1 MWYFFDKNNF
11 CVFICCIALPTA
23 TISPSETVI
32 LSLSSPLQLNCTT
45 TGLPP
50 PQVSWSRNGM
60 SLEADDSRIIINDGT
75 LIITETN
82 VTDSGEYHCSASSTA
97 GLVSS
102 SVEVAVLES
111 TEPTVT
117 EAVVR
122 DNVVLDC
129 SSEIPPG
136 VSVHWIFNSSTL
148 APASDKYAVLRNG
161 SLLIVDLWLEDMG
174 NYTCQVG
181 DLSLVRRLILKCEI
195 SIKSFFKI

>member
-1 MWYFFDKNNF
+1 M
-11 CVFICCIALPTA
+11 
-23 TISPSETVI
+23 ISPGEDVVVGNGV
-32 LSLSSPLQLNCTT
+32 LFELNCTT
-45 TGLPP
+45 SGLPP

-82 VTDSGEYHCSASSTA
+82 VTDSGEYHCSASSAA

-161 SLLIVDLWLEDMG
+161 SLLIIDLWLEDMG
-174 NYTCQVG
+174 DYICQLGRVF
-181 DLSLVRRLILKCEI
+181 LVRRLSLTGE
-195 SIKSFFKI
+195 